1 MPMLATPSA
10 DLPAVNSREVAPP
23 VYDAAGVRQLA
34 TSSTPLD
41 AASCAAEFIASYR
54 SASTRGAYAVD
65 LRRWAEFLDL
75 IGVNV
80 LDAKRAD
87 VEGWIRAMEA
97 DGLAPATQ
105 ARRVATVS
113 GFYERAQDDGLIA
126 RSPVGRVRRP
136 SPPRTSQTLGV
147 ERPQVVQLLREAKAA
162 GNRTYALVALL
173 ATTGARISEVLDIDL
188 ADLGEERGH
197 RVVRL
202 DRSKGHEVQSVP
214 LPPVAVAAVDA
225 LTAGMSPGPL
235 FRTSGGKRLDRQA
248 AAKTV
253 RRLARKA
260 GLEEF
265 GPHAL
270 RHSFATS
277 ALDSG
282 AAIRDVAAALGHRD
296 VNTTMRYDRSRGE
309 LDRSPVYAVA
319 AALA

>member
-1 MPMLATPSA
+1 MPMLANASV
-10 DLPAVNSREVAPP
+10 DLPAVNSRAVAPP
-23 VYDAAGVRQLA
+23 VYEV
-34 TSSTPLD
+34 SD
-41 AASCAAEFIASYR
+41 AASCAAAFIASYR
-54 SASTRGAYAVD
+54 SASTRGAYTVD
-65 LRRWAEFLDL
+65 LRRWAEWLAL
-75 IGVNV
+75 IGVDV
-80 LDAKRAD
+80 LDARRAH
-87 VEGWIRAMEA
+87 VEAWLAQMEA
-97 DGLAPATQ
+97 DGLAPAT
-105 ARRVATVS
+105 ASRRVATLS
-113 GFYERAQDDGLIA
+113 GFYDRAQDEGLLA

-147 ERPQVVQLLREAKAA
+147 DRAEVVQLLGEAKGA
-162 GNRTYALVALL
+162 GPRTYALVVLL

-188 ADLGEERGH
+188 ADLGDERGH

-202 DRSKGHEVQSVP
+202 DRSKGNEIQSVP

-225 LTAGMSPGPL
+225 LTAGMTPGPI

-248 AAKTV
+248 VAKTV
-253 RRLARKA
+253 RRLARRA

-270 RHSFATS
+270 RHAFATS
-277 ALDSG
+277 ALDAG

-309 LDRSPVYAVA
+309 LDRSPTYAVA